1 MASET
6 LMNHTN
12 IVDSIEPHSK
22 RAQNLAYLNHPYI
35 IGEMNSIAKQ
45 GRSGESNVFGDALW
59 LVDFSL
65 WAAEHVRFLS
75 PIRFQLVYNPL
86 TLSTGHYPSEFPP
99 RHELP
104 LCLVAA
110 HSEQGNPSHHQTAI
124 LRPDHGSHCSRT
136 IRENAHQQHS
146 PPRRHRSRICPL

>member
-6 LMNHTN
+6 IMNHTN
-12 IVDSIEPHSK
+12 IVHNLEPHSK

-65 WAAEHVRFLS
+65 WAAEHVRSPSYVVRIFL
-75 PIRFQLVYNPL
+75 
-86 TLSTGHYPSEFPP
+86 
-99 RHELP
+99 
-104 LCLVAA
+104 
-110 HSEQGNPSHHQTAI
+110 
-124 LRPDHGSHCSRT
+124 
-136 IRENAHQQHS
+136 
-146 PPRRHRSRICPL
+146 